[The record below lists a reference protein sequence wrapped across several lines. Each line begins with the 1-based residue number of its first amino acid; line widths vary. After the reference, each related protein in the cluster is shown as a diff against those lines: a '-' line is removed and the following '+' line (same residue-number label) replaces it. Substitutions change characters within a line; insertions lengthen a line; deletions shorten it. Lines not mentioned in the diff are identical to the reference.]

1 LPSLFVTTHS
11 DELARE
17 DPNDERNRV
26 DDEPEPVHGS
36 RYVVILGWSVY
47 LPLNHHDQRHQQQ
60 QQPARYRQ
68 AQDEQA
74 DHDESE

>member
-36 RYVVILGWSVY
+36 RYVVILGWSV
-47 LPLNHHDQRHQQQ
+47 
-60 QQPARYRQ
+60 
-68 AQDEQA
+68 
-74 DHDESE
+74 